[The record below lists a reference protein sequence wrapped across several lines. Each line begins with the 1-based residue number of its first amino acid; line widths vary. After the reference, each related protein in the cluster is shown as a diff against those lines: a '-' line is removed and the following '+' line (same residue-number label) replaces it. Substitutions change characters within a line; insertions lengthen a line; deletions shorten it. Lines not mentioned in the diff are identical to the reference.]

1 MRHYLVDFENISD
14 VELRELSAL
23 AADCCIHIFYIT
35 NTAKISLEALTE
47 AKVKA
52 HKLDMGP
59 QELETQIATYL
70 GYLIGADRERQNQF
84 QIITRDNNYGRL
96 IRFWNLRGVRVEV
109 RRASRAQE
117 YAPVRVA
124 PGHRVAQAPAP
135 SYYREAPKPAPAPVR
150 PAPVARPVQPVQPV
164 QPKPVA
170 PVRPAP
176 VVTPAPAPAPAR
188 VKPAPAPIE
197 KPAPAPV
204 IKKPAPAPAKPA
216 PAKAAPVVV
225 DKDHVPY
232 DEFDPSVYTPENRKI
247 VERIMENNKNNPNRK
262 QSVYMALMT
271 KFGQKNGLAIYR
283 PLKPYLE

>member
-1 MRHYLVDFENISD
+1 
-14 VELRELSAL
+14 
-23 AADCCIHIFYIT
+23 
-35 NTAKISLEALTE
+35 
-47 AKVKA
+47 
-52 HKLDMGP
+52 MGP

-150 PAPVARPVQPVQPV
+150 PAPVARPVQPVQPIQPV
-164 QPKPVA
+164 QPKPA
-170 PVRPAP
+170 TPVRPAP
-176 VVTPAPAPAPAR
+176 AVTPAPAP
-188 VKPAPAPIE
+188 VKPAPVKPAPSPIE

-204 IKKPAPAPAKPA
+204 IRKPAPAPAKPA

-247 VERIMENNKNNPNRK
+247 VERIMENNRNNPNRK

>member
-109 RRASRAQE
+109 RRASRAPE

-124 PGHRVAQAPAP
+124 PGRRPAPAP
-135 SYYREAPKPAPAPVR
+135 SYYREAPKAAPAPVR
-150 PAPVARPVQPVQPV
+150 PAPAPVARPVQPTQPV
-164 QPKPVA
+164 QIKPAA
-170 PVRPAP
+170 PARPAP
-176 VVTPAPAPAPAR
+176 AVAPAPAPAPAP
-188 VKPAPAPIE
+188 VKPAPAPVE

-204 IKKPAPAPAKPA
+204 IRKPAPAPAKPA

-225 DKDHVPY
+225 DKDNVPY

-247 VERIMENNKNNPNRK
+247 VERIMENNKDNPNRK